1 MSGASAV
8 ASARRRRAEPT
19 PQTIRPSSSQP
30 GPSEQTKIVED
41 STPKQVSTPLQ
52 ILQLH
57 DKKIKELE
65 ESLEGTIVEISKKVL
80 AENLKHFNLDKPLA
94 PVKEFDSKPLLE
106 KFTTLSSQFDEL
118 KTLVIKSVQTSNESN
133 LEMLKI
139 KNKVLGVEE
148 HVLKLELQLKE
159 TEENNENIF
168 NMEGNGAAEMLLR
181 SMMQSSDM
189 VSTSDGKLN
198 IHENAS
204 DGESDDIGE
213 VSEIT
218 LTEKEL
224 ESIKTEV
231 QAVLVEETIKP
242 DEVIQDNKIYV
253 SEDDEPKL
261 VEKDE

>member
-1 MSGASAV
+1 
-8 ASARRRRAEPT
+8 
-19 PQTIRPSSSQP
+19 
-30 GPSEQTKIVED
+30 
-41 STPKQVSTPLQ
+41 
-52 ILQLH
+52 
-57 DKKIKELE
+57 
-65 ESLEGTIVEISKKVL
+65 
-80 AENLKHFNLDKPLA
+80 
-94 PVKEFDSKPLLE
+94 
-106 KFTTLSSQFDEL
+106 
-118 KTLVIKSVQTSNESN
+118 
-133 LEMLKI
+133 
-139 KNKVLGVEE
+139 
-148 HVLKLELQLKE
+148 
-159 TEENNENIF
+159 
-168 NMEGNGAAEMLLR
+168 
-181 SMMQSSDM
+181 MQSSDM